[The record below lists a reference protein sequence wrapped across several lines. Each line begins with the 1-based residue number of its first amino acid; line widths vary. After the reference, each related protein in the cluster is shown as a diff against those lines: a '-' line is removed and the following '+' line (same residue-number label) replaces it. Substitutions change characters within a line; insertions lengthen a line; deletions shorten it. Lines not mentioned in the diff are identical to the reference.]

1 MAPAMTMHD
10 DSSAATAIAVAALG
24 VTKRF
29 PGLVANDDVTFE
41 VRTGEV
47 HALLGENGAGKTTL
61 SNILTG
67 LYRPDEGRLVVADR
81 EVTFDSPRTA
91 IDAGIGMV
99 HQHFRLIPTFSV
111 TENIILGSNA
121 PTRGPFVDLRA
132 AEERV
137 AELAGRFDMP
147 VDPRAAV
154 WQLSVGEQ
162 QRVEIL
168 KVLYRDA
175 RVLIMDEPTAVLTP
189 SEAESLVGTL
199 RSMAADGR
207 SVIFISHKLGEVTAV
222 ADRITVLRDGR
233 SVATVESAGATRE
246 SLAAIMV
253 GRDVDRVVR
262 RGTGALPGAATVL
275 RVTGLGAEGDR
286 GRPAVVDVDLEVRAG
301 EIVGV
306 AGVAGNGQRELVE
319 VLAGLRPRTSGTI
332 DVDGETMDRA
342 DARHPIRMGV
352 AYVPQDRL
360 GTGLAPDLS
369 IAENLVLKRYR
380 RPPISNGPF
389 LVNSAV
395 EAEAA
400 DLIERFDV
408 RAPSMTTPTRRL
420 SGGNV
425 QKVLLAREMSGSP
438 KVLVVASPTQGLD
451 IGAVATVH
459 ELLLDAASGGV
470 GILLVSE
477 DLDEV
482 LALSDR
488 IAVMYEGRILRTLD
502 AQDADVAT
510 IGALM
515 GGFVEESPC

>member
-1 MAPAMTMHD
+1 MTV
-10 DSSAATAIAVAALG
+10 SNATGAATANAVAALG

-29 PGLVANDDVTFE
+29 PGIVANDDVTFE
-41 VRTGEV
+41 VRVGEV

-67 LYRPDEGRLVVADR
+67 LYRPDEGHLRLGERDVVF
-81 EVTFDSPRTA
+81 ESPKEA

-99 HQHFRLIPTFSV
+99 HQHFRLIPTFTV
-111 TENIILGSNA
+111 TENIVLGSDA
-121 PTRGPFVDLRA
+121 PRRGPFLDLRT
-132 AEERV
+132 AEERIADL
-137 AELAGRFDMP
+137 AERFSMP
-147 VDPRAAV
+147 VDPRAAI

-189 SEAESLVGTL
+189 PEADALVGTL
-199 RSMAADGR
+199 RSMAAEGR
-207 SVIFISHKLGEVTAV
+207 SVIFISHKLGEVSAV
-222 ADRITVLRDGR
+222 SDRITVLRDGR
-233 SVATVESAGATRE
+233 SVATVDASGATRE
-246 SLAAIMV
+246 SLAAVMV
-253 GRDVDRVVR
+253 GREVERVVR
-262 RGTGALPGAATVL
+262 RGRGALPGAATVL
-275 RVTGLGAEGDR
+275 SMRGLSADGDR
-286 GRPAVVDVDLEVRAG
+286 GNTAVQSVDLDIRAG
-301 EIVGV
+301 EIVGI

-319 VLAGLRPRTSGTI
+319 VLAGLRPRTGGTV
-332 DVDGETMDRA
+332 DVDGESMDRA

-380 RPPISNGPF
+380 RPPISRGPF
-389 LVNSAV
+389 IRNAAV

-400 DLIERFDV
+400 DLMQRFDV
-408 RAPSMTTPTRRL
+408 RAPSMQTPTRRL

-425 QKVLLAREMSGSP
+425 QKVLLAREMSGAP

-459 ELLLDAASGGV
+459 GLLLDAAADGV
-470 GILLVSE
+470 GVLLVSE

-482 LALSDR
+482 MALSDR
-488 IAVMYEGRILRTLD
+488 IAVMYEGRILRTID
-502 AQDADVAT
+502 GDDADVAT
-510 IGALM
+510 IGQLM
-515 GGFVEESPC
+515 GGHVEASA

>member
-1 MAPAMTMHD
+1 MTE
-10 DSSAATAIAVAALG
+10 SINAGAATAIAVAALG

-29 PGLVANDDVTFE
+29 PGIVANDDVSFD
-41 VRTGEV
+41 VRVGEV

-67 LYRPDEGRLVVADR
+67 LYRPDEGRLIIAGR
-81 EVTFDSPRTA
+81 EMVLDSPREA
-91 IDAGIGMV
+91 IEAGIGMV

-111 TENIILGSNA
+111 TENIVLGADA
-121 PTRGPFVDLRA
+121 PRRGPLLDLRA
-132 AEERV
+132 AEDRI
-137 AELAGRFDMP
+137 AELAERFEMP
-147 VDPRAAV
+147 VDPRAAI

-189 SEAESLVGTL
+189 PEADALVGTL
-199 RSMAADGR
+199 RAMAAEGR
-207 SVIFISHKLGEVTAV
+207 SVIFISHKLGEVSAV
-222 ADRITVLRDGR
+222 ADRITVLRNGR
-233 SVATVESAGATRE
+233 SVATVEAAGATRE
-246 SLAAIMV
+246 SLAAVMV
-253 GRDVDRVVR
+253 GREVERVTR
-262 RGTGALPGAATVL
+262 RGVGALPGAVTVL
-275 RVTGLGAEGDR
+275 SVSGLSADGDR
-286 GRPAVVDVDLEVRAG
+286 GRAALDSIDLDVRSG

-306 AGVAGNGQRELVE
+306 AGVAGNGQREFVE
-319 VLAGLRPRTSGTI
+319 VLAGLRDRTSGTV
-332 DVDGETMDRA
+332 DVDGESMDRA

-380 RPPISNGPF
+380 RPPISRGPF
-389 LVNSAV
+389 IVNAAV

-408 RAPSMTTPTRRL
+408 RAPSMQTPTRRL

-425 QKVLLAREMSGSP
+425 QKVLLAREMTGSP

-459 ELLLDAASGGV
+459 ELLLEAAANGV
-470 GILLVSE
+470 GVLLVSE

-488 IAVMYEGRILRTLD
+488 IAVMYEGRILKVID
-502 AQDADVAT
+502 ADEADVAT
-510 IGALM
+510 IGQLM
-515 GGFVEESPC
+515 GGHVGSSR